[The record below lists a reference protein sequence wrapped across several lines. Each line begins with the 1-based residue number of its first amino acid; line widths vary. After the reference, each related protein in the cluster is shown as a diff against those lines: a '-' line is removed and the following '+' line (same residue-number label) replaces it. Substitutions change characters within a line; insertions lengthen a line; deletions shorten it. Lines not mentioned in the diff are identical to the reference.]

1 MKEKGFTLFEIIIV
15 VGILLTALGVG
26 SLSLSKYNEGRK
38 NRVINNEL
46 RMKFE
51 MIAAEAFNSK
61 SKIQFVPDY
70 DNNLILFKKE
80 GTIIEKIKLPKGYN
94 YSNNASNSAIY
105 FTETGNVSPMF
116 SFFVKDE
123 DGSNVLKLTFSS
135 VDKFVKSVHIRQ
147 YIYENG
153 VEQETN

>member
-26 SLSLSKYNEGRK
+26 SLSLSKYNEDRK

-80 GTIIEKIKLPKGYN
+80 GTIIEKVELPKGYV
-94 YSNNASNSAIY
+94 YSNNASSSAIY

-116 SFFVKDE
+116 SFFVKTKEGD
-123 DGSNVLKLTFSS
+123 SVLKLTFSS
-135 VDKFVKSVHIRQ
+135 VDKFVQKVHIRQ
-147 YIYENG
+147 YTYENG
-153 VEQETN
+153 IQVEAN